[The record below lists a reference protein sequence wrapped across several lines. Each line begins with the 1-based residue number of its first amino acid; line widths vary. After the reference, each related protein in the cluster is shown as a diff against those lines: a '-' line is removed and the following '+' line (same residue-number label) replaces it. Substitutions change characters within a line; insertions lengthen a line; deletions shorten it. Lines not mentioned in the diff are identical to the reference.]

1 MGEMDPAIQ
10 ERVDVDASLD
20 HRTGAQLVED
30 ARRGLTA
37 ARKKLPPIYLYDAR
51 GSQLFDAICDTPE
64 YYPTRTEAAL
74 LESVAPEVMRRVRPV
89 QLVELGSGAARKTR
103 ILLDALHDVGGEHYV
118 PMDVS
123 RDMLRLSAE
132 GLAADYPWLN
142 VSGLVG
148 DYSET
153 LSRLPAAERRLVAF
167 LGGTIGN
174 YEDAE
179 ADAFLSSIRA
189 ALGPEDAL
197 LLGADLVKDPD
208 VLHAAYNDAAG
219 LTAAFNKN
227 LLAVLNR
234 ELGAEFDLGSF
245 EHVAFYDRDQSQIE
259 MHLRSLRDQTIRVR
273 ALDLVVHFREGET
286 LHTEISRKFT
296 RDGIAAL
303 FERSGFRLDGW
314 FTPENDYFSLSLARP
329 A

>member
-1 MGEMDPAIQ
+1 MGKEDPAVE
-10 ERVDVDASLD
+10 ERVEVDTSLD

-37 ARKKLPPIYLYDAR
+37 TVKKLPPMYLYDER

-74 LESVAPEVMRRVRPV
+74 LEWVAPEVMRRARPR

-103 ILLDALHDVGGEHYV
+103 LLLEALHEVGGDHYV

-123 RDMLRLSAE
+123 EVTLRQSAE
-132 GLAADYPWLN
+132 RLATVYPWLR
-142 VSGLVG
+142 VTGLVG

-153 LSRLPAAERRLVAF
+153 LSRLPPAERRLVAF

-179 ADAFLSSIRA
+179 AEAFLSSIRA
-189 ALGPEDAL
+189 ALGPDDAF
-197 LLGADLVKDPD
+197 LLGADLVKDPA

-234 ELGAEFDLGSF
+234 ELGADFDLESF
-245 EHVAFYDRDQSQIE
+245 GHLAFYDVERSQIE
-259 MHLRSLRDQTIRVR
+259 MHLRSAKDQSVR
-273 ALDLVVHFREGET
+273 LPALDLEVAFREGET
-286 LHTEISRKFT
+286 LHTEISRKFS
-296 RDGIAAL
+296 RDRIAAL
-303 FERSGFRLDGW
+303 LERSGFRLEAW
-314 FTPENDYFSLSLARP
+314 FTPENDYFSLSLSRP

>member
-1 MGEMDPAIQ
+1 MGDRDPALD
-10 ERVDVDASLD
+10 ERIDVDTTFD
-20 HRTGAQLVED
+20 HRTSARLFED

-37 ARKKLPPIYLYDAR
+37 ARKQLPPMYLYDER

-74 LESVAPEVMRRVRPV
+74 LATVAPELMRRVRPTH
-89 QLVELGSGAARKTR
+89 LVELGSGAARKTR
-103 ILLDALHDVGGEHYV
+103 ILLEALREVGGGHYV

-123 RDMLRLSAE
+123 EGILRKSAE
-132 GLAADYPWLN
+132 RLAADYPWLA
-142 VSGLVG
+142 VTGLVG

-174 YEDAE
+174 YEDPEAE
-179 ADAFLSSIRA
+179 AFLSSIRA
-189 ALGPEDAL
+189 VLGSHDAL
-197 LLGADLVKDPD
+197 LLGADLVKDRA

-227 LLAVLNR
+227 LLLVLNR
-234 ELGAEFDLGSF
+234 ELDAEFDPESF
-245 EHVAFYDRDQSQIE
+245 EHLAFYDEERSQIE
-259 MHLRSLRDQTIRVR
+259 MHLRSLREQTIRVG
-273 ALDLVVHFREGET
+273 ALDLGVSFRAGET

-296 RDGIAAL
+296 RERIATL
-303 FERSGFRLDGW
+303 LERAGFRLDAW
-314 FTPENDYFSLSLARP
+314 FTPENGYFSLSLARP